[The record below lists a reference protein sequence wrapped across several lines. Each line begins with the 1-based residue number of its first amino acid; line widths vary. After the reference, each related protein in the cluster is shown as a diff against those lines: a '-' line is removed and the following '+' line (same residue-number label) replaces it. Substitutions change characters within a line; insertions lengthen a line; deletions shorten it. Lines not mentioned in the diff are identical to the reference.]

1 VGTPLSNRPQATSA
15 AQAIIRAAAPDDCAH
30 IAVLLSEL
38 GYPATEEF
46 VRGRLAAIAPQQD
59 GKVLV
64 ADLDAEVVGFVC
76 LQIIPLFHL
85 AEPLGRITTL
95 VISSK
100 FQRYGIGRR
109 LVAKAEMLAWEHG
122 CGAIELTS
130 GDQRSNAHAFY
141 EAVGYEQVSRRF
153 IKFRPLSAD

>member
-1 VGTPLSNRPQATSA
+1 M
-15 AQAIIRAAAPDDCAH
+15 IRAAAPHDCAH

-46 VRGRLAAIAPQQD
+46 VRDRLAAISPRPDA
-59 GKVLV
+59 KVLV
-64 ADLDAEVVGFVC
+64 ADLDTEVVGLVC

-85 AEPLGRITTL
+85 AEPLGRMTTL

-109 LVAKAEMLAWEHG
+109 LIAEAEMLAWEHG
-122 CGAIELTS
+122 CGRIEITS
-130 GDQRSNAHAFY
+130 GDQRGDAHAFY

>member
-1 VGTPLSNRPQATSA
+1 M
-15 AQAIIRAAAPDDCAH
+15 IRAAAPHDCAH

-46 VRGRLAAIAPQQD
+46 VRDRLAAISPRPDA
-59 GKVLV
+59 KVLV
-64 ADLDAEVVGFVC
+64 ADLDTEVVGLVC
-76 LQIIPLFHL
+76 LQIIPLFHM

-141 EAVGYEQVSRRF
+141 
-153 IKFRPLSAD
+153 

>member
-1 VGTPLSNRPQATSA
+1 M
-15 AQAIIRAAAPDDCAH
+15 IRAAAPDDCAH
-30 IAVLLSEL
+30 IAVFLREL

-46 VRGRLAAIAPQQD
+46 VRDRLNAIAPRPD

-64 ADLDAEVVGFVC
+64 ADLDAEAVGLVC

-100 FQRYGIGRR
+100 LKRHGIGRR
-109 LVAKAEMLAWEHG
+109 LIAEAEMLAWEHG
-122 CGAIELTS
+122 CDHIEIIS
-130 GDQRSNAHAFY
+130 GDQRGDAHAFY
-141 EAVGYEQVSRRF
+141 EAMGYEQVSRRF
-153 IKFRPLSAD
+153 IKFRPLSSGN